1 MANNELRTVE
11 IDIYTYN
18 YLVKA
23 ENKLELIRGAVK
35 ENSASA
41 LEIIR
46 AILGIKEIAGNG
58 KL

>member
-1 MANNELRTVE
+1 MASNELRTIE

-18 YLVKA
+18 YLVKT

-35 ENSASA
+35 ENSTVA

-46 AILGIKEIAGNG
+46 AILGIKETASNG
-58 KL
+58 